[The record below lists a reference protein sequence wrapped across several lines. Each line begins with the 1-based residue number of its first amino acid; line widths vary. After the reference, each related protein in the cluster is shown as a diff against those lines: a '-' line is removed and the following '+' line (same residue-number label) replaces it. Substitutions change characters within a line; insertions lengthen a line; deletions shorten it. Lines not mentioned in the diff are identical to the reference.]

1 MYLSPM
7 LLFTSPL
14 VLCIAAAIQGQ
25 PRDRAFSFTSQG
37 RRPFS
42 ALVVAL
48 QHEMAAFSIYP
59 LHICKIPPMR
69 I

>member
-7 LLFTSPL
+7 LLYNSL
-14 VLCIAAAIQGQ
+14 LALCTAAAVQGQ
-25 PRDRAFSFTSQG
+25 PRNRVFSFPSQG

-48 QHEMAAFSIYP
+48 QHEMTAFSIYP
-59 LHICKIPPMR
+59 LHICEIPPMS